1 MSHFYDS
8 KKSPINNNL
17 SEVMCHNCEN
27 VKIGN
32 SVVEWREALFL
43 KYVTVLKRIM
53 VDSVK
58 LRLKL
63 FFPGPFNIFV
73 NIVSWQL

>member
-8 KKSPINNNL
+8 KKSPFNNNL

-73 NIVSWQL
+73 NIQLLH

>member
-1 MSHFYDS
+1 MPHFYDS
-8 KKSPINNNL
+8 KKSPFNNNL
-17 SEVMCHNCEN
+17 SEVMCHNCES

-43 KYVTVLKRIM
+43 KYIPVLKRIM

-63 FFPGPFNIFV
+63 FFPGPFNTFV
-73 NIVSWQL
+73 NTQALQ